1 MKKGFGLFVDYRNK
15 NEFYVFELSLLTALE
30 LKVTL
35 SIIFNAKQC

>member
-1 MKKGFGLFVDYRNK
+1 MIKGFGLFVDYDK
-15 NEFYVFELSLLTALE
+15 MSFVLFESSLLTALK